1 MRHREVKKWARCHR
15 QLTHDL
21 IEPRVLNLLLEVSP
35 PLEFDNY
42 FCAIAPRCAVGC
54 TRAGSVSVAPQHRA
68 HRGCSVCPQGQDPA
82 ASRAQ
87 DAWVRFSLLGA
98 GGCLPQE
105 SLGGRGWTGFPLAQ
119 VPAAEGA
126 RGALVGCTV
135 CLTPVL
141 CFLPCVT
148 VAMTPWPLHIWLC
161 DLGGCFW
168 VSTGLT

>member
-15 QLTHDL
+15 QLTQDL

-42 FCAIAPRCAVGC
+42 FCAIAPHCAVGC

-119 VPAAEGA
+119 VPKSPSPSC
-126 RGALVGCTV
+126 RGSPERVGWLYCV
-135 CLTPVL
+135 SQSCPL
-141 CFLPCVT
+141 LPSMRHGGDDSMASPHL
-148 VAMTPWPLHIWLC
+148 AM
-161 DLGGCFW
+161 
-168 VSTGLT
+168 